1 MEPPDEPVVISRILQ
16 QKFTPHMYALW
27 MVSRM
32 RPWRGVPRAI
42 GLVWRLHQRGYVATC
57 VLWNHPDG
65 LELRLTVDSTPS
77 QTGIATTPGWGLCRS
92 WSWPSSGRRS
102 LSRRGGRER

>member
-65 LELRLTVDSTPS
+65 LELRLTVDFDAEPDGNRHHS
-77 QTGIATTPGWGLCRS
+77 GLGFV
-92 WSWPSSGRRS
+92 P
-102 LSRRGGRER
+102 LVELALEV